1 MNTNFYNFTA
11 NMTPMMAGK
20 AETTLSQLSRYEGVV
35 RTSADFVAY
44 LIQNGGRPE
53 IREGITSFYGSKWDL
68 KENKPKT
75 EYCIFL
81 DEKIFVTIKKTEYDF
96 ALYLQANGGDTVD
109 GAQLLCQAESKRI
122 ADRAALEEARQ
133 KEQAEKEA
141 KEKADQEAF
150 TEWLDTTAETYM
162 QNRDS
167 RIPVMQ
173 DIFKKSLKDIADFT
187 VSRQQVKLLV
197 LIDNI
202 NDFRCK
208 ERLKSFLYLHNS
220 ASRKTFEML
229 TGIKLSKTLKGTYDL
244 VDRAFRDGNEFAVKA
259 V

>member
-1 MNTNFYNFTA
+1 
-11 NMTPMMAGK
+11 
-20 AETTLSQLSRYEGVV
+20 
-35 RTSADFVAY
+35 
-44 LIQNGGRPE
+44 
-53 IREGITSFYGSKWDL
+53 
-68 KENKPKT
+68 
-75 EYCIFL
+75 L

-167 RIPVMQ
+167 RISVMQ
-173 DIFKKSLKDIADFT
+173 DIFKITEGYRRFYGEPATGKIAGAH
-187 VSRQQVKLLV
+187 RQHQ
-197 LIDNI
+197 
-202 NDFRCK
+202 
-208 ERLKSFLYLHNS
+208 
-220 ASRKTFEML
+220 
-229 TGIKLSKTLKGTYDL
+229 
-244 VDRAFRDGNEFAVKA
+244 
-259 V
+259 